1 VDGGSKVVAFA
12 SIHVPNFMVQA
23 VVRGEARIRERAMA
37 LVDGTPPLVRV
48 VAADEA
54 ALRAGIQLG
63 MAKLQAELCGV
74 EIRPRSRTQ
83 EKAAHAALLDL
94 GWSISPRVE
103 DRAADT
109 IIVDVAGLG
118 SLFGSEAN
126 IAQEIVRRATG
137 LGLLVHVA
145 ISANLETA
153 VHAGRGFLGITLIPA
168 GEEEKCLS
176 GLPVG
181 ALSPSLEALETL
193 QRWGIRNCKEL
204 AALPVLELSGRLGQ
218 EGVRLHELA
227 RGASARSMVL
237 AEPVESMEE
246 ELELEDAVE
255 DLEPLSFLLG
265 RLLDQ
270 MCARL
275 EARSLAAAAIRVK
288 FDLGDLFEKDVQVRG
303 KSASENSAGGEGAQG
318 KDARKRYVKVLR
330 LPVPMRDSKM
340 LLKLLRLQLQ
350 DDPPA
355 GDIVKITLAAEAAR
369 PRSAQGGLFVP
380 GSPDPEK
387 LELTV
392 ARLTKLVGG
401 ANIGSPEL
409 VDTHRPGEFRM
420 KRFVVEGDGAGLR
433 KRNRIAR
440 GKTAADFNGERPLRR
455 PATGCRIFRPCVPV
469 SVELREGC
477 PAKIFFRGLCGRV
490 VAASGPWRTTG
501 DWWRENSWHQDE
513 WDLEIEFQVAGGTA
527 GVYSVYYDSDCRRWF
542 VRGVYD

>member
-1 VDGGSKVVAFA
+1 VRFA
-12 SIHVPNFMVQA
+12 SIHVANFMVQA
-23 VVRGEARIRERAMA
+23 VVRGGARPGEHGIA

-74 EIRPRSRTQ
+74 EICSRSRAQ

-103 DRAADT
+103 DHAPDT

-118 SLFGSEAN
+118 SLFGSDEN
-126 IAQEIVRRATG
+126 IAREIVQRAAG
-137 LGLLVHVA
+137 LGLLVQVA
-145 ISANLETA
+145 IAVNLETSL
-153 VHAGRGFLGITLIPA
+153 HAAHGFSGITLIPA

-176 GLPVG
+176 GLPVR
-181 ALSPSLEALETL
+181 ALSPSVEALETL

-204 AALPVLELSGRLGQ
+204 AALPVLELSERLGQ

-227 RGASARSMVL
+227 RGASTRSMVL
-237 AEPVESMEE
+237 AEPVEDMEE

-265 RLLDQ
+265 RLLGQ

-275 EARSLAAAAIRVK
+275 EARALAATAIRVE
-288 FDLGDLFEKDVQVRG
+288 FELGDLFEKDVQVR
-303 KSASENSAGGEGAQG
+303 AENLPANSVDGV
-318 KDARKRYVKVLR
+318 DARKSYAKTLQ
-330 LPVPMRDSKM
+330 LPVPIRDSKM
-340 LLKLLRLQLQ
+340 LLKLLRLQLLG
-350 DDPPA
+350 DPPA
-355 GDIVKITLAAEAAR
+355 GDIVKITLAAEPAR
-369 PRSAQGGLFVP
+369 PRSTQGGLFVP

-392 ARLTKLVGG
+392 ARLAKLVGNT
-401 ANIGSPEL
+401 NIGSPEL
-409 VDTHRPGEFRM
+409 ADTHRPGEFRM
-420 KRFVVEGDGAGLR
+420 KRFLVEGDAVGLR
-433 KRNRIAR
+433 ARSRIAR
-440 GKTAADFNGERPLRR
+440 GKTAASGDGSEHLRR
-455 PATGCRIFRPCVPV
+455 PAAGCRIFRPRLTAA
-469 SVELREGC
+469 VELRGGC
-477 PAKIFFRGLCGRV
+477 PAKVFFRGLCGRV
-490 VAASGPWRTTG
+490 VAASGPWRTSG

-513 WDLEIEFQVAGGTA
+513 WDLEIEFQGAETG
-527 GVYSVYYDSDCRRWF
+527 GVYCIYYDSECRGWF